1 MKNDTILTWKTIY
14 KGTIAEGAACPYCGK
29 RGYYHED
36 KCQYCGK
43 RILPQKTKRVCS
55 NAEVT
60 G

>member
-1 MKNDTILTWKTIY
+1 MKNDAIPTWKTIW

-43 RILPQKTKRVCS
+43 RILPQKPKKIVL
-55 NAEVT
+55 
-60 G
+60 